1 MWQGLDVFLAVVEH
15 GSFSKA
21 ANVLD
26 VSTSYVSRQI
36 QQLEQRLGTILIHR
50 TTRAQNLTDSG
61 REYAVKLKVIQ
72 QELIDA
78 TNHIQGIQR
87 QPKGLI
93 RLSGAG
99 DFVANRIA
107 PVVAEFLQR
116 YPEVSIEFD
125 FNNRN
130 IDLVEEGVDLAI
142 RFGRLQDSNLIAR
155 KLCHRPMSL
164 VASPEYITRHSP
176 PIHPYE
182 LANHNCLIAINNRWR
197 FNIAQQV
204 EEVKVSG
211 NWRSNN
217 PHAILSACKQ
227 GLGIAHLAQD
237 IVAESIKSGQLAYLL
252 PEFQVQDNATWLV
265 YPRKDLMP
273 YRVRLL
279 IGFLLGHFS

>member
-50 TTRAQNLTDSG
+50 TTRTQNLTDSG
-61 REYAVKLKVIQ
+61 REYAIKLKVIQ
-72 QELIDA
+72 QELVDA

-93 RLSGAG
+93 RISGAG
-99 DFVANRIA
+99 DFVANSIA
-107 PVVAEFLQR
+107 PIVAEFLKR

-130 IDLVEEGVDLAI
+130 IDLIEEGFDLAI

-164 VASPEYITRHSP
+164 VASPEYIANTP
-176 PIHPYE
+176 IPIHPYE
-182 LANHNCLIAINNRWR
+182 LVNHNCLIAINNRWR
-197 FNIAQQV
+197 FNITQQV
-204 EEVKVSG
+204 KEIKVTG

-217 PHAILSACKQ
+217 PHAILKACIQ

-237 IVAESIKSGQLAYLL
+237 IVTESIASGRLIYLL
-252 PEFQVQDNATWLV
+252 PDFQVQDNATWLV

-279 IGFLLGHFS
+279 IEFLLEHVN